1 MLTSAESLQNV
12 LLHLCSVI
20 FQALLVS
27 ASFLSLHGW
36 CLAPPYP
43 VRAHVY
49 VPELP
54 VTEAAGCFLP
64 SRTLTLKSAVGHSR
78 FPQTFNASYVPFPGK
93 RLFDAA
99 PLRYNTTTYIYWG
112 GSAPK
117 PTAVWGFT
125 LFSSLPSP
133 SSGSTPHHSSVSGLF
148 QEKQRHV
155 TALLFPS
162 SSLQQDTCFI
172 WGTLSA

>member
-1 MLTSAESLQNV
+1 MLTSAESLKNV

-27 ASFLSLHGW
+27 ASFLSLRSW
-36 CLAPPYP
+36 CLAP
-43 VRAHVY
+43 A
-49 VPELP
+49 LSCS
-54 VTEAAGCFLP
+54 G
-64 SRTLTLKSAVGHSR
+64 SRVCAWTSCYWSRGMFSAEQNANIKICCGAL
-78 FPQTFNASYVPFPGK
+78 TFNASYVPFPGK

-117 PTAVWGFT
+117 STAVWGFT

-148 QEKQRHV
+148 QEQQRHV